1 MDCRALLW
9 KTGYVHA
16 KELLITHTKLKSN
29 LLKDLSLRAKTVKVF
44 QDNKGGKHHD
54 SEFGNYFLDI
64 TPKTGKKK
72 KKVKVGK
79 LDDIK
84 IKNLYAPK
92 DPQHGM
98 EENIYKSYI

>member
-1 MDCRALLW
+1 MGCHHLFW
-9 KTGYVHA
+9 KTEYVHA
-16 KELLITHTKLKSN
+16 KELLISYTKLKSN
-29 LLKDLSLRAKTVKVF
+29 LLKDLSITAKPVKLF
-44 QDNKGGKHHD
+44 QDNKGGKLPD

-64 TPKTGKKK
+64 TPKNRQ

-84 IKNLYAPK
+84 IKSLYSAK

-98 EENIYKSYI
+98 EENIYKSYIW

>member
-1 MDCRALLW
+1 MGCHALLW

-16 KELLITHTKLKSN
+16 KELLITYTKLKSN
-29 LLKDLSLRAKTVKVF
+29 LLKDLSIRAKTVKLF
-44 QDNKGGKHHD
+44 QDNKGGKRPD
-54 SEFGNYFLDI
+54 SEFGNYFLDT

-72 KKVKVGK
+72 SKIGK

-98 EENIYKSYI
+98 EENIYKSYIW